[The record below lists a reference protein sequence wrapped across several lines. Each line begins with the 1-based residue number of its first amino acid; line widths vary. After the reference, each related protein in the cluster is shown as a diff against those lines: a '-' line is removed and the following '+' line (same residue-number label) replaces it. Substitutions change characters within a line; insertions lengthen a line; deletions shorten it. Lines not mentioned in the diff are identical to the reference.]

1 MTPRI
6 PPRDVRRRD
15 VVLLFVGYP
24 LGTWVLLETLAGTPF
39 FGLAHIGLVLVLLIG
54 LAIRRVGR
62 VGKAIA
68 DDTDARL
75 DERQLALR
83 NSAYTDAYRLV
94 SGCIVLGCIAIAI
107 GSDLKQPWVPSG
119 YEEWNAIVWGLFIY
133 LTSLPSAILAWREP
147 DRAEEPEFADA

>member
-1 MTPRI
+1 MTARI
-6 PPRDVRRRD
+6 PPRLTRRRD
-15 VVLLFVGYP
+15 VVLLFAGYP
-24 LGTWVLLETLAGTPF
+24 LGTWALFQLLAGNRW
-39 FGLAHIGLVLVLLIG
+39 FGLAHIGWVLLLLIG
-54 LAIRRVGR
+54 LAIPRVGR

-68 DDTDARL
+68 DDADARL

-83 NSAYTDAYRLV
+83 NSAYTDAYRFV
-94 SGCIVLGCIAIAI
+94 SGLVLIGCIAIAL
-107 GSDLKQPWVPSG
+107 GSDLRQPWVPTG